1 MLMMK
6 IDYDTFLSAF
16 LRWLT
21 ILQFKD
27 IIFPFSSREAAW
39 NYSSS
44 GRFYVKS
51 KHKLW
56 KNNFNDNKAITN
68 AEKSLHSV
76 GSSTI
81 NLWFPANI

>member
-1 MLMMK
+1 MFMMK

-16 LRWLT
+16 VRRLT
-21 ILQFKD
+21 ILQFKG

-56 KNNFNDNKAITN
+56 KNKLNDNKAITN
-68 AEKSLHSV
+68 AVKSLHSV
-76 GSSTI
+76 GSSII
-81 NLWFPANI
+81 NIWFPTNI